1 MSLLGRVYGAAAH
14 TRNRLYDSGILQAQK
29 LAGPVV
35 SVGNISAGGAGKT
48 PFVILLGELLKQRG
62 IPFDVLS
69 RGYGRATRGVRLV
82 NPNGAAEEFG
92 DEPLLIARHLECP
105 VVVGESRY
113 QAGLL
118 AEEKF
123 GPRLHIL
130 DDGFQH
136 RSLARDLDVVLVT
149 AEDVTDDLLPTG
161 RLRESLNALRRA
173 DVIVMSGDAD
183 VSGLPVSGKPIWRM
197 HRDIEIDGAPA
208 RPVVFCGIARPKK
221 FLDHLRAKGICPAT
235 EKFYRDHHAY
245 SESDIDELLRLNTQ
259 SNADG
264 FITTEKDAVNLGSR
278 MSRLGSIAVA
288 KVTMKIV
295 DPTDAADWILRV
307 IQDRRKDR
315 RRRT

>member
-1 MSLLGRVYGAAAH
+1 MSLLGQVYGAAVH
-14 TRNRLYDSGILQAQK
+14 TRNRLYDSGILQARK

-62 IPFDVLS
+62 VAFDVLS
-69 RGYGRATRGVRLV
+69 RGYGRATSGVRLV
-82 NPNGAAEEFG
+82 VPNGSASDFG
-92 DEPLLIARHLECP
+92 DEPVLIARRLECP

-113 QAGLL
+113 QAGLM

-123 GPRLHIL
+123 GPQLHIL

-136 RSLARDLDVVLVT
+136 RSLARDLDVVLVA
-149 AEDVTDDLLPTG
+149 AEDVEDHLLPTG
-161 RLRESLNALRRA
+161 RLREPRKALRRA
-173 DVIVMSGDAD
+173 DVIVTSGDFDTSA
-183 VSGLPVSGKPIWRM
+183 LPVSGKPIWRM
-197 HRDIEIDGAPA
+197 HRDVEIAGPPG
-208 RPVVFCGIARPKK
+208 RPVVFCGIARPQK
-221 FLDHLRAKGICPAT
+221 FLEQLRSNGINSVG

-245 SESDIDELLRLNTQ
+245 SESDIDDLLRLKTQ

-288 KVTMKIV
+288 KVTMEVI
-295 DPTDAADWILRV
+295 DPPDALGAVLQLIRN
-307 IQDRRKDR
+307 RKP
-315 RRRT
+315 